1 MDAFIIYIVEC
12 VQSPAAYL
20 AHCLHDAVDGVG
32 TDDATLIR
40 IIVSRSEI
48 DLGNIKEEYE
58 RIYNRTLLSAV
69 KVQNIV
75 YLDYIP
81 LYYRIY
87 LYIFYISRYDII
99 DLALPILFVVRIGGI
114 YIYEY
119 LKKINHF
126 TFTYDPSS
134 LSPSR
139 TRPLVTMDELCVRSL
154 AKHKW
159 KYLGVIIAIIFITLI
174 KNTLANALLL
184 KHYHI
189 YIYKILN
196 LHIANV

>member
-32 TDDATLIR
+32 TNDATLIR

-114 YIYEY
+114 YI
-119 LKKINHF
+119 
-126 TFTYDPSS
+126 
-134 LSPSR
+134 
-139 TRPLVTMDELCVRSL
+139 
-154 AKHKW
+154 
-159 KYLGVIIAIIFITLI
+159 
-174 KNTLANALLL
+174 
-184 KHYHI
+184 
-189 YIYKILN
+189 
-196 LHIANV
+196 